1 MMVLPAPALDD
12 RSFQDLVNEAK
23 ALIQRRCPEWTD
35 HNVSDPG
42 ITLIETFAFMVEQLI
57 YRLNRV
63 TDLHYMRFL
72 DLLGVR
78 LFPPTPASCD
88 LTFTLA
94 ASRAQPVTVPK
105 GTRVSTVP
113 VEGEEP
119 VVFMTTRDL
128 VIVPSS
134 LDHLCTGTA
143 ESQPVDRGEELRE
156 GTGVDCFNDPPRRN
170 DAVYLAFPN
179 PVPGCVVLLSFDCAV
194 AGAGIDPD
202 DPPLEWQ
209 YWKGDGWAVC
219 ELEKDTTGGLTR
231 DGDVRLHVPRDHV
244 ASVVAD
250 DLGGWLR
257 CRVVEARQG
266 EPYSATPRI
275 LAVTATTIGGSVE
288 ACHADLVQDEVLG
301 TAEGVPGQR
310 FNVQR
315 PPIVATDE
323 KLVVRVL
330 ARGGPQEWTEVD
342 SFAATTAGSRHFVVD
357 RLTGEIVFPPAV
369 REKGGGMNFFGDVP
383 EKGALVTVPAYLTG
397 GGRRGNV
404 ARGVLT
410 SHRDP
415 VPFVRDVINRGPA
428 VGGADG
434 ESVAHAAIRG
444 PLELRIMDR
453 AVSADDYEAL
463 ARKAAP
469 TAARIKC
476 IPVTRAD
483 GGASEGVR
491 VLVVPRVPE
500 AEKGFEHLMPKEEMV
515 RAIACYLDER
525 RCLGARV
532 LVEPPSYQGVTVVA
546 VLRSGTAVIHD
557 DVRTRALAALY
568 SYLNPVTG
576 GQWGTGWPFG
586 RPVQAGEVHAILQ
599 QVEGVDLINQILLFE
614 ADPVTGRRSEP
625 VQQITLEPDTLV
637 FSYGHQIKVES

>member
-1 MMVLPAPALDD
+1 
-12 RSFQDLVNEAK
+12 
-23 ALIQRRCPEWTD
+23 
-35 HNVSDPG
+35 
-42 ITLIETFAFMVEQLI
+42 
-57 YRLNRV
+57 
-63 TDLHYMRFL
+63 
-72 DLLGVR
+72 
-78 LFPPTPASCD
+78 
-88 LTFTLA
+88 
-94 ASRAQPVTVPK
+94 
-105 GTRVSTVP
+105 
-113 VEGEEP
+113 
-119 VVFMTTRDL
+119 
-128 VIVPSS
+128 
-134 LDHLCTGTA
+134 
-143 ESQPVDRGEELRE
+143 
-156 GTGVDCFNDPPRRN
+156 
-170 DAVYLAFPN
+170 
-179 PVPGCVVLLSFDCAV
+179 
-194 AGAGIDPD
+194 
-202 DPPLEWQ
+202 
-209 YWKGDGWAVC
+209 
-219 ELEKDTTGGLTR
+219 
-231 DGDVRLHVPRDHV
+231 
-244 ASVVAD
+244 
-250 DLGGWLR
+250 
-257 CRVVEARQG
+257 
-266 EPYSATPRI
+266 
-275 LAVTATTIGGSVE
+275 
-288 ACHADLVQDEVLG
+288 
-301 TAEGVPGQR
+301 
-310 FNVQR
+310 
-315 PPIVATDE
+315 
-323 KLVVRVL
+323 
-330 ARGGPQEWTEVD
+330 
-342 SFAATTAGSRHFVVD
+342 
-357 RLTGEIVFPPAV
+357 
-369 REKGGGMNFFGDVP
+369 MNFFGDVP